1 MRHLL
6 VRAIVGSTAHGLAG
20 PGSDVDVKEVYA
32 QDTGEFFV
40 IGDRREY
47 ATPKASKPLARPQ
60 GAVDFTQYEVGH
72 FLHLATKSNPSVL
85 EVMKTPLGHPEVVVP
100 WRGAQLLDLF
110 PHVWN
115 SHDVYHAFRG
125 YGMAQRRRM
134 QGGEGDA
141 RDRKYACAWLRTL
154 YNACDL
160 LATGSFSMDVT
171 GTKIEPILRQW
182 RNLDEPFSQAEAT
195 ALCEVWEGELDRAFL
210 GSPEKRTE
218 YGPINDFIISV
229 RKELFS

>member
-1 MRHLL
+1 MKHLM
-6 VRAIVGSTAHGLAG
+6 VRAIVGSTAHGLAR
-20 PGSDVDVKEVYA
+20 PGSDLDVKEVYA

-47 ATPKASKPLARPQ
+47 ATPRASKPLARPEDP
-60 GAVDFTQYEVGH
+60 VDFTQYEVGH

-85 EVMKTPLGHPEVVVP
+85 EVMKTPRSHPEVVVSA
-100 WRGAQLLDLF
+100 RGDELLGLF
-110 PHVWN
+110 PYVWN
-115 SHDVYHAFRG
+115 SHDVYFAFRG
-125 YGMAQRRRM
+125 YGMSQRKRM
-134 QGGEGDA
+134 DKGEGDA

-171 GTKIEPILRQW
+171 GTKIEGILRQW
-182 RNLDEPFSQAEAT
+182 RDPDEHFDLGEAT
-195 ALCEVWEGELDRAFL
+195 ALCGVWEAELDRTFE
-210 GSPEKRTE
+210 GSPEKRTD

-229 RKELFS
+229 RRELFP